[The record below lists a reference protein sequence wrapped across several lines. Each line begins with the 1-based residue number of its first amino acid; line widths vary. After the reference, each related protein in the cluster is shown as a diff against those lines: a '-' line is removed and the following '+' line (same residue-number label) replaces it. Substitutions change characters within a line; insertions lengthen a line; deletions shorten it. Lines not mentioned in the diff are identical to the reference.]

1 MSPAVREKDKMSQN
15 IDLRD
20 YQSPSDEVLND
31 NTVADT
37 SNIEADVDRLRKR
50 VIEMGPNKD
59 EEVLKEEFKDLNE
72 KFPTIFSKVVDG
84 TMEMGRLKFML
95 KMIRDIENQK
105 ISKHQASIVVGQELV
120 DNIVKPQMKD

>member
-1 MSPAVREKDKMSQN
+1 MSQN

-50 VIEMGPNKD
+50 VVEMGPNKD
-59 EEVLKEEFKDLNE
+59 VEVLKEEFKDLNE

-120 DNIVKPQMKD
+120 DNIVKPQMKN